1 MIQEEDREFTI
12 NRIIY
17 WLNEIDDIKEVRDWI
32 MRSEC
37 GRDTPILRKETSYSL
52 LWGWKKTEEYR
63 LSDNTTILVM
73 DAFKKSIEHLEKLI
87 EESDQELVSI
97 AKAVHKGRITKK
109 GLL

>member
-1 MIQEEDREFTI
+1 MTADDREFTI

-32 MRSEC
+32 MQSEC
-37 GRDTPILRKETSYSL
+37 GKDTPILKRTTTYSL
-52 LWGWKKTEEYR
+52 LWGWKKTTEFQ

-87 EESDQELVSI
+87 EESDQELVAI
-97 AKAVHKGRITKK
+97 AKSVYNGKITRK
-109 GLL
+109 GLE